1 MNYQNFQ
8 NLMLLSSS
16 DTIFTY
22 QNYQNLMLLTFSYTK
37 RTMMHLFLFTNSA
50 QREPG
55 FNMYAEYTQ
64 LQLTF
69 LALQPWIKVNNTE
82 LKSCFSKSLS

>member
-8 NLMLLSSS
+8 ILMLISSS
-16 DTIFTY
+16 DTIVTY
-22 QNYQNLMLLTFSYTK
+22 ENLMLLTFSYTK